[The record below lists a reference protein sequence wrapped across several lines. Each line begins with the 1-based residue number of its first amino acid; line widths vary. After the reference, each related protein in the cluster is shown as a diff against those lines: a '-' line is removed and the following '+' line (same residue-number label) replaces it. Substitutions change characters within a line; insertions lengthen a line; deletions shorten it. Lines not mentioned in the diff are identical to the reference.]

1 VERGSGVDKEAAARP
16 CTRGW
21 LRLGIGFYR
30 VRALFW
36 VWSGAGCW
44 NPLRE
49 RFGEDLVSVVVYG
62 SFARGEAREGSDLDV
77 LVVVG
82 RQSGTG

>member
-1 VERGSGVDKEAAARP
+1 M
-16 CTRGW
+16 
-21 LRLGIGFYR
+21 
-30 VRALFW
+30 
-36 VWSGAGCW
+36 
-44 NPLRE
+44 RE